1 MRASDWGRRQRG
13 LSLVELMVAIV
24 VSMLVGLAAAG
35 SAMLFSASQ
44 RGGIGTGTST
54 VNGTTVL
61 AAIKADA
68 ALAGLGF
75 FVDDTPLCTTLNFS
89 AGSDLHFN
97 GSAFSPIRVTRAGD
111 HDVLEVVHA
120 SEIEGGTQV
129 LLSAPSD
136 GSSAAVGAM
145 TSAAVGQAVLL
156 APDTAGLCTVRSV
169 TAVTAFTASTPLTL
183 TFGSGGAGNQATFTT
198 APSYGIRSRLALLG
212 TLRWNRYSVASG
224 NLQLEQPVSGT
235 SGVLLR
241 NVMAFRVQYGVSASA
256 ASDTLT
262 DWVDADGSWATLT
275 ATNSPRVRAVR
286 IGVLLRSPQI
296 EKRDGYGNCV
306 ATATAPTLFGSTPS
320 GLSGSSD
327 WGCYRYR
334 IATTVVPLR
343 NFWAGRNQS

>member
-1 MRASDWGRRQRG
+1 MRASDLGRGQRG

-35 SAMLFSASQ
+35 SAMMFSASQ

-89 AGSDLHFN
+89 AGTAKHSD
-97 GSAFSPIRVTRAGD
+97 GATFSPIRVTRAGD
-111 HDVLEVVHA
+111 HDLLEVVHA

-136 GSSAAVGAM
+136 GSNAAVGAM
-145 TSAAVGQAVLL
+145 TNAAVGQAVLL

-169 TAVTAFTASTPLTL
+169 TAVSAFTATTPLTL
-183 TFGSGGAGNQATFTT
+183 AFGSGGASNQATFGTT
-198 APSYGIRSRLALLG
+198 PSYGIRSRVALLG
-212 TLRWNRYSVASG
+212 TLRWNRYSVTGGS
-224 NLQLEQPVSGT
+224 LQLEQPIAGA

-241 NVMAFRVQYGVSASA
+241 HVMAFRVQYGVSASA
-256 ASDTLT
+256 TSDTLT

-275 ATNSPRVRAVR
+275 AANSPRVRAVR
-286 IGVLLRSPQI
+286 IGVLLRSPQL
-296 EKRDGYGNCV
+296 ERRDANGNCV
-306 ATATAPTLFGSTPS
+306 ATATAPALFGTTPS
-320 GLSGSSD
+320 GLTGSTD

-334 IATTVVPLR
+334 VATTVVPLR
-343 NFWAGRNQS
+343 NFWTGRNQS